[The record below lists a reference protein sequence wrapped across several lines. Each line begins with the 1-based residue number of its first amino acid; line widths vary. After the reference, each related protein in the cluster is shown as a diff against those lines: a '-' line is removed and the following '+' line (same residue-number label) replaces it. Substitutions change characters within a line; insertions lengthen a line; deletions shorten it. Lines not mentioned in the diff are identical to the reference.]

1 MSKKEEK
8 DPKAEKAAKAEKAPL
23 TPEEEAAKGK
33 KKKLILFA
41 AVGLI
46 VIGGGAGGAFMFL
59 GKGAKKADANVEGAA
74 GADEEEGS
82 PGADPHAA
90 PKKDAHADTA
100 KDPHAEPKKD
110 AHGEPAKDSHGEA
123 KKDAHGEPAKDAHGE
138 AKKDAHGEVKKDAH
152 GEPIKDA
159 AGSGAG
165 ADGKSGS
172 VYTGDFGQIKEF
184 KPFHLNL
191 GNPLENRYVRLTIG
205 VEYKGGQEQLL
216 ELDRREPQLRD
227 AIVSIV
233 SRKTREHLLS
243 PDGKD
248 QMRLEIKN
256 KMNQHLDKKIE
267 NIFITDILIE

>member
-1 MSKKEEK
+1 MAKKEEK
-8 DPKAEKAAKAEKAPL
+8 DPKAAKAAPAAKAPL
-23 TPEEEAAKGK
+23 TPEEEAAKAK
-33 KKKLILFA
+33 KKKLIMFA
-41 AVGLI
+41 AIGLL

-59 GKGAKKADANVEGAA
+59 GKSDKKVAA
-74 GADEEEGS
+74 GAEVAQGEHEEEGS
-82 PGADPHAA
+82 PAADPHAE
-90 PKKDAHADTA
+90 T
-100 KDPHAEPKKD
+100 
-110 AHGEPAKDSHGEA
+110 

-138 AKKDAHGEVKKDAH
+138 AKKDAHGEPAKDAHGEVKKDAHGEPAKDAHGEVKKDAH

-159 AGSGAG
+159 SGGKAE
-165 ADGKSGS
+165 DGKAGKE
-172 VYTGDFGQIKEF
+172 YTGDFGQIKEF

-205 VEYKGGQEQLL
+205 VEYKGGAEQLL

-227 AIVSIV
+227 AIVSTV